1 MFFLRLQIF
10 TEAAGLA
17 SGEALC
23 VLVKNSCDPRAL
35 EFSKIPGIPGY
46 GYFCVPGYPVPGTG
60 YPVPVPGTR
69 TRYQADPNYYIV
81 PTEDHIK
88 EMKSSRMWKD
98 ILKEPG
104 YCAANEG
111 IQALAQA
118 VVAGRTDL
126 ASGNQKSNT

>member
-1 MFFLRLQIF
+1 MTLTGVFFASPYKISETYADRGC
-10 TEAAGLA
+10 GLW
-17 SGEALC
+17 AL
-23 VLVKNSCDPRAL
+23 
-35 EFSKIPGIPGY
+35 
-46 GYFCVPGYPVPGTG
+46 
-60 YPVPVPGTR
+60 
-69 TRYQADPNYYIV
+69 YYIV